1 LADIET
7 HLDGIRLIP
16 LTFRT
21 ASANNK
27 VFAAAAAL
35 LASHRALEAELRDTI
50 DAEEFNLLEF
60 EAVRKERDALKA
72 ELAQARE
79 LAHEM
84 EQTAHEYEDAAL
96 DCAAC
101 KQVATQPDLA
111 AEVARLGERVEALEG
126 QRLATE
132 NGDYYEISGSMDSV
146 SSVRVGGLDGDW
158 MHLMRP
164 RQNGGDHE

>member
-50 DAEEFNLLEF
+50 DAEEFNLAEF

-72 ELAQARE
+72 ELAQAQKDVVFWGKHYEANSHATADAGDLGARLAAVEQRVAKLEGRGDDLDTWEWMAGNSDDSAEFFSERWE
-79 LAHEM
+79 L
-84 EQTAHEYEDAAL
+84 
-96 DCAAC
+96 
-101 KQVATQPDLA
+101 VATDANDPW
-111 AEVARLGERVEALEG
+111 VYIMR
-126 QRLATE
+126 
-132 NGDYYEISGSMDSV
+132 
-146 SSVRVGGLDGDW
+146 
-158 MHLMRP
+158 RP
-164 RQNGGDHE
+164 RQSSGEGE